1 MLLCRCFIFS
11 LCFEKIAV
19 AYDPLFLSS
28 TDDMMPTTVHLMKLE
43 FFLSFFSDE
52 ILERNGDCAAEFVRQ
67 EGRPA

>member
-1 MLLCRCFIFS
+1 M
-11 LCFEKIAV
+11 
-19 AYDPLFLSS
+19 AYDLLFLSS